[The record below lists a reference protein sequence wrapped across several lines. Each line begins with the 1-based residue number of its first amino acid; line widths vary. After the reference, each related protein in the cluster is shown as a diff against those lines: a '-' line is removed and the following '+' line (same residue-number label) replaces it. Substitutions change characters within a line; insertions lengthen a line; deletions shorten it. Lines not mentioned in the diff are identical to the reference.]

1 MVGLQLEWVPEWLA
15 MLPWGA
21 YARAALVVLVG
32 GLLGILVGRLS
43 RRTLQA
49 AGVPNAV
56 EGTSFERSAQ
66 SLGTSSIDLLSRLFA
81 WVVFGIAVLGA
92 MTVLSFDTALF
103 WQIVVQIVPQV
114 FVAVLV
120 LVVGFVVADKAELVV
135 SERLRGVKLPEVA
148 FIPRIVR
155 YSVLYVAALISLG
168 QIGVATVALLVLLFL
183 YFLGVIVFGVVALW
197 DFLRSGA
204 AGVYLLLE
212 QPYSIGDRVRIG
224 ESEGV
229 VQEVELFVT
238 RVEDDTHEYVVPNR
252 KVLREG
258 VVRER

>member
-1 MVGLQLEWVPEWLA
+1 MVVLQLESVPEWLA
-15 MLPWGA
+15 NLPWGA
-21 YARAALVVLVG
+21 YARAGLVVLVG
-32 GLLGILVGRLS
+32 GLLGIVVGRVS

-49 AGVPNAV
+49 AGVGDAV

-66 SLGTSSIDLLSRLFA
+66 SLGTSTIDLLSRLFA

-92 MTVLSFDTALF
+92 VTVLNLDTALF
-103 WQIVVQIVPQV
+103 WQIVVQMVPQV
-114 FVAVLV
+114 FIAVLV
-120 LVVGFVVADKAELVV
+120 LIVGFVIADKAELVV

-155 YSVLYVAALISLG
+155 YSVLYVAALVSLG
-168 QIGVATVALLVLLFL
+168 QIGVATIALLVLLFL
-183 YFLGVIVFGVVALW
+183 YFFGVIAFGVVALW

-229 VQEVELFVT
+229 VQEVDLFVT
-238 RVEDDTHEYVVPNR
+238 RVEDDDHEYVVPNR
-252 KVLREG
+252 KVFREG